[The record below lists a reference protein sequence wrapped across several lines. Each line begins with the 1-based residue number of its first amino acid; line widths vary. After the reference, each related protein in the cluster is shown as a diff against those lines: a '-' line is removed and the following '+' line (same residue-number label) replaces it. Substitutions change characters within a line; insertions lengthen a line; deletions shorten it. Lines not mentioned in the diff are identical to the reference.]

1 MSYQKFQFNTR
12 YDFKEGRKYLNSE
25 PSKTKQSF
33 SQDADINNIMKK
45 YIERGILPDMISAN
59 PQYGD
64 FSEVGDYQNALNTVI
79 KANEQFDALPSHLR
93 DKFANEPANFLE
105 FTANPANIEEM
116 YELGL
121 ATRPIK
127 DEIAAI
133 PALNKEKA

>member
-1 MSYQKFQFNTR
+1 MAYQKFQFNTR

-127 DEIAAI
+127 DEISAI

>member
-1 MSYQKFQFNTR
+1 MAYQKFQFNTR